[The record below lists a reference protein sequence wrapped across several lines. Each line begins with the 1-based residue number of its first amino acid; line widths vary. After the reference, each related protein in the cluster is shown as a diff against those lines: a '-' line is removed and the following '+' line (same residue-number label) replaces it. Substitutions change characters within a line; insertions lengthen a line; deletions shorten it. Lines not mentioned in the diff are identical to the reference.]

1 MVNNNI
7 AEEIIKMKK
16 IVALILAAVL
26 LCSCTLAL
34 AEIPPVPQRDNFASM
49 TTKTKNGI
57 TSVTLSK
64 PVDKLYV
71 CWPYELKVEE
81 LGVSESLTASAY
93 LFGHIY
99 QPGVAKVV
107 YIYVD
112 GEQVEYP
119 VGTKEDRAFITVQGN
134 WIVCYNRKG
143 ELVGVAYAPAADIQ
157 AVRNIGFQQFG
168 EVSTGRLVYNSLL

>member
-1 MVNNNI
+1 
-7 AEEIIKMKK
+7 MKK
-16 IVALILAAVL
+16 IVALILAAIL

-34 AEIPPVPQRDNFASM
+34 AEIPPMPQRDSFASM

-57 TSVTLSK
+57 TSITLSK

-81 LGVSESLTASAY
+81 LAVTESLTASAY

-107 YIYVD
+107 YIYIN
-112 GEQVEYP
+112 GERVEYP
-119 VGTKEDRAFITVQGN
+119 VATREDRAFITVQGD
-134 WIVCYNRKG
+134 WIVCYNRKD
-143 ELVGVAYAPAADIQ
+143 ELVGVAYAHPADIQ
-157 AVRNIGFQQFG
+157 AVRDIGFQQFG
-168 EVSTGRLVYNSLL
+168 ELSTGRLVYNSVL